1 MKGVRANI
9 LGEMY
14 LGETI
19 GETFFRNWIS
29 LFQQNSEFLV
39 TTWIFMNWVLIV
51 IKRFDC
57 DQ

>member
-19 GETFFRNWIS
+19 GETFFRTVI
-29 LFQQNSEFLV
+29 QQNFLQKFDKTV
-39 TTWIFMNWVLIV
+39 QQGV
-51 IKRFDC
+51 ILKW
-57 DQ
+57 

>member
-19 GETFFRNWIS
+19 GETFFRTVI
-29 LFQQNSEFLV
+29 QQNFLQKFDKTV
-39 TTWIFMNWVLIV
+39 QQGVILIQV
-51 IKRFDC
+51 NGSF
-57 DQ
+57 

>member
-19 GETFFRNWIS
+19 GETFFRTVNQQN
-29 LFQQNSEFLV
+29 QQNSEFLTSPV
-39 TTWIFMNWVLIV
+39 SL
-51 IKRFDC
+51 KKSYS
-57 DQ
+57 